1 MSSPPI
7 VRAAQAEED
16 LIAIW
21 LYVAADNE
29 AAADRLLGRIE
40 GRWRQLAAYPLS
52 GPPRDD
58 IAPGVR
64 HLIVGEYL
72 TLYRVGSDAV
82 EILRVLHGRRKIGA
96 DDLAP

>member
-1 MSSPPI
+1 M
-7 VRAAQAEED
+7 
-16 LIAIW
+16 
-21 LYVAADNE
+21 
-29 AAADRLLGRIE
+29 
-40 GRWRQLAAYPLS
+40 AAYPLS

-72 TLYRVGSDAV
+72 TLHRVGSDAV